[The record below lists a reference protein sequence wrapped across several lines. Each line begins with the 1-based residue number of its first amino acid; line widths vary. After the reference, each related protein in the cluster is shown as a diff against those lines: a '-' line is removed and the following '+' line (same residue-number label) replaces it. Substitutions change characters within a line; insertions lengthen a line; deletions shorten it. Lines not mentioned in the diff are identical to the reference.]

1 MPHETNHER
10 DKQKK
15 TDDDED
21 DDDDDVS
28 GDTRI
33 RQWSG
38 LLTSAEPSQSP
49 TRPPA
54 TVSNCPKITR
64 PIELNLSR
72 QLTGNSQVSSNRK
85 SPYSDLTPPQPT
97 QSIRHWRIT
106 TPLLKL

>member
-1 MPHETNHER
+1 MPQETNHER

-15 TDDDED
+15 TED

-49 TRPPA
+49 DH
-54 TVSNCPKITR
+54 
-64 PIELNLSR
+64 
-72 QLTGNSQVSSNRK
+72 QLQWVIARK
-85 SPYSDLTPPQPT
+85 SLARLNST
-97 QSIRHWRIT
+97 SAGS
-106 TPLLKL
+106 

>member
-1 MPHETNHER
+1 MPQETNHQR

-15 TDDDED
+15 TDDEDD

-49 TRPPA
+49 DHQLQWVIARKSLA
-54 TVSNCPKITR
+54 R
-64 PIELNLSR
+64 LNLTLAGS
-72 QLTGNSQVSSNRK
+72 
-85 SPYSDLTPPQPT
+85 
-97 QSIRHWRIT
+97 
-106 TPLLKL
+106 